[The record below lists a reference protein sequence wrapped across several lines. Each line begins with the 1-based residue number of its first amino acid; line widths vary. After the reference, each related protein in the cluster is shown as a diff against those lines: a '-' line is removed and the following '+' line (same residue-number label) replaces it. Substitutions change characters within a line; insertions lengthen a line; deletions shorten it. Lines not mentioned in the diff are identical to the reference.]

1 MGEIMEK
8 WTRRSFC
15 LSGLAGGLAWSAGR
29 LLAAAKRASGL
40 APAFAST
47 AENQSAAARPVII
60 SASYGYKWLDQGM
73 AILKKGGDTLDAVLA
88 VVTPVEDDPNINT
101 VGLGGLPNEGGVVQ
115 LDACVMHG
123 PTRLAGAVGA
133 IEDVKNPSR
142 VARAVMERTDH
153 IFLVG
158 RGATRFALDEGFE
171 KVNLLT
177 EKSRLAWLAWKA
189 STESNWNPP
198 LGSPAW
204 RARLAALLDTSEKM
218 AWAGWIEDVVAHPPT
233 GTITCM
239 AVDERGDVSGCTT
252 TSGLAWKISGRV
264 GDSPIIGAGLYV
276 DNDVGAAGS
285 TGRGEENIRVV
296 GGHTVVEMMRRGKN
310 PTDACLEAL
319 DRVVRNFAFD
329 KSRLRRF
336 YLLFYAVNKDGA
348 HGAAALWAK
357 TRTGEP
363 FTYAVHDGREARLP
377 PCAALFEGQTEM

>member
-1 MGEIMEK
+1 MEK
-8 WTRRSFC
+8 WSRRSFC
-15 LSGLAGGLAWSAGR
+15 LSSLAGGLAWSAGR

-40 APAFAST
+40 APAPGL
-47 AENQSAAARPVII
+47 QPAAARPLIL
-60 SASYGYKWLDQGM
+60 SASNGFPWLDQGM
-73 AILKKGGDTLDAVLA
+73 TVLKKGGDTLDAVLA
-88 VVTPVEDDPNINT
+88 VVTRVEDDPNINT
-101 VGLGGLPNEGGVVQ
+101 VGLGGLPNEDGVVQ

-133 IEDVKNPSR
+133 IEEIKNPSL
-142 VARAVMERTDH
+142 VARAVMDRTDH

-158 RGATRFALDEGFE
+158 RGATRFALDQGF
-171 KVNLLT
+171 KKMNLLT

-189 STESNWNPP
+189 SVESNWNPP

-204 RARLAALLDTSEKM
+204 RARLANLLDTPEKR
-218 AWAGWIEDVVAHPPT
+218 AWADWIEEVVAHPPS
-233 GTITCM
+233 GTISCM
-239 AVDERGDVSGCTT
+239 AVNEKGDLSGCTT

-264 GDSPIIGAGLYV
+264 GDSPIIGAGLYL

-285 TGRGEENIRVV
+285 TGRGEENIRIV

-336 YLLFYAVNKDGA
+336 YLVYYAVNKDGA
-348 HGAAALWAK
+348 HGAAALWSK

-363 FTYAVHDGREARLP
+363 FTCAVHDGRAARLV
-377 PCAALFEGQTEM
+377 PCAALLEGATEM